1 MTKSDERDRLGL
13 GVIQVPRAAEVLA
26 GALRGKILGGDMEPG
41 DPLPSERSLAED
53 SGLSRGSVRD
63 ALRILELEGLV
74 ATKPGRNGGTVVR
87 RPDADPLLH
96 TLEIFIRGR
105 NIRHRALLEIRQI
118 IEPECAALAAERATD
133 EQLDNLVTLNTKMR
147 ERMDD
152 EGLFLTLNIEWHTRI
167 ADCSHNELLS
177 AFMSAISREIRDA
190 TDLENFNSPDVIAA
204 AQKVHDSIIEALLA
218 RDPEAARRRMRRHVH
233 AYREAAWDRVD
244 DEANAE

>member
-1 MTKSDERDRLGL
+1 MSDEPDRLGI
-13 GVIQVPRAAEVLA
+13 GTIQVPRAAEVLA
-26 GALRGKILGGDMEPG
+26 GALRTRILEGDIKPG
-41 DPLPSERSLAED
+41 DPLPSERNLAED

-87 RPDADPLLH
+87 RLGADPLLR

-105 NIRHRALLEIRQI
+105 NIRRRALLEIREI

-133 EQLDNLVTLNTKMR
+133 EELDNLVTLNTKMR
-147 ERMDD
+147 ECVND

-190 TDLENFNSPDVIAA
+190 TDLEDFNSPDVIAA
-204 AQKVHDSIIEALLA
+204 AQTIHDSIIEALLA
-218 RDPEAARRRMRRHVH
+218 RDPEAARRRMGRHVH
-233 AYREAAWDRVD
+233 AYREAAWDRVI
-244 DEANAE
+244 DEVHVAE